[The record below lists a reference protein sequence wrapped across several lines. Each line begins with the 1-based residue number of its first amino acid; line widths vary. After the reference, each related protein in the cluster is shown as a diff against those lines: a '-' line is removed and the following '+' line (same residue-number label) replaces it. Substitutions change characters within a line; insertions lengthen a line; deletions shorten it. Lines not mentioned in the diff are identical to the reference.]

1 MSDAFIGLFPGLLPI
16 GGIQTVC
23 RHTAAVLSRL
33 AAERGWQTH
42 FLSLNDPAGS
52 HESGVGVTSFQFQGF
67 GRSKP
72 RFALEAMKLAGRK
85 TPIVVAA
92 HPNLAVPAFAM
103 RMKSRTLH
111 LVVMSHGVEVWQP
124 LNRLRRI
131 GLRGADCVLAPS
143 RDTADKLREVQ
154 QIPRERIRVLP
165 WGLDPEFFDL
175 ACAPEELPLPD
186 SVPRARY
193 VLAVGRW
200 SSAERYKGFDTLI
213 QALPQIRDATG
224 DVNLVFV
231 GDGDDRPALEELATR
246 LRVRDSVRFISGLTR
261 PQLVSVY
268 RHADVFALP
277 SGGEGFGI
285 VYLEAMALS
294 RPVVGGN
301 HGGAPDVV
309 EDGVTGFLVRHGD
322 VSQLVERLTLLLTNS
337 ELAGEMGR
345 RGHERVLRQFSFG
358 KFEAGLRAI
367 LGQID
372 PSIIRES
379 G

>member
-1 MSDAFIGLFPGLLPI
+1 MSDALIGLFPDLLPI
-16 GGIQTVC
+16 GGIQMAC
-23 RHTAAVLSRL
+23 RHTAAVLSRI

-42 FLSLNDPAGS
+42 FLSLNDPTGS
-52 HESGVGVTSFQFQGF
+52 HRAGVDATSFQFRGF
-67 GRSKP
+67 GRSKL
-72 RFALEAMKLAGRK
+72 RFTLEAMKLAR
-85 TPIVVAA
+85 PNAHIVLAA
-92 HPNLAVPAFAM
+92 HPNLAVPASAM
-103 RMKSRTLH
+103 RMKSRAIH
-111 LVVMSHGVEVWQP
+111 LIVMSHGVEVWQP
-124 LNRLRRI
+124 LTLSRRI
-131 GLRGADCVLAPS
+131 GLRAAAWVLAPS
-143 RDTADKLREVQ
+143 RDTADKLRNVQ
-154 QIPRERIRVLP
+154 QVSPERIRVLP
-165 WGLDPEFFDL
+165 WGLDPEFLDL
-175 ACAPEELPLPD
+175 ACTPRELPLPD

-200 SSAERYKGFDTLI
+200 SSAERYKGFNTLI

-224 DVNLVFV
+224 DVNLVFA

-246 LRVRDSVRFISGLTR
+246 LHVRDSVRFISGLTR
-261 PQLVSVY
+261 SQLVSVY

-285 VYLEAMALS
+285 VYLEAMALG

-301 HGGAPDVV
+301 QGGVTDIV

-322 VSQLVERLTLLLTNS
+322 VPQLVERLTLLLTNS

-345 RGHERVLRQFSFG
+345 RGHERVLRLFSFG

-367 LGQID
+367 LGEID
-372 PSIIRES
+372 PSITRES